1 MHISEGVLD
10 PLILA
15 GGGALSIAGIV
26 VGLKMMRHDEV
37 PKVGVLTAAFFVA
50 SLVHVPI
57 GPASAHLVLNGLVG
71 LLLGWACFPAI
82 LVALALQTVFF
93 QYGGITVLGVNT
105 ANMALPALLAYLL
118 FRPMLRGG
126 RGWTAAGGFLAGSSG
141 VLGAGVMVALALAL
155 TGKPFLPA
163 AQTVLVVHIPVMA
176 VEGIV
181 TSIIVVFIKRIRPE
195 MLFAPKSGEQ
205 S

>member
-10 PLILA
+10 PAVLA
-15 GGGALSIAGIV
+15 GGGAVALAGVAI
-26 VGLKMMRHDEV
+26 GLKMMQHEEV

-82 LVALALQTVFF
+82 LVALALQTMFF

-105 ANMALPALLAYLL
+105 ANMALPALLASLA

-126 RGWTAAGGFLAGSSG
+126 RAWTAAGGFLAGSLG
-141 VLGAGVMVALALAL
+141 VLGAGVMVALSLAL
-155 TGKPFLPA
+155 TGKPFFPA
-163 AQTVLVVHIPVMA
+163 AQTVLVVHLPVVA

-181 TSIIVVFIKRIRPE
+181 TSTIVSFIKRIRPE
-195 MLFAPKSGEQ
+195 MLFPQHS
-205 S
+205 SDVS